1 MQQEAEASGNPK
13 NRVIKILERSS
24 ILKLAAAALAAMLTA
39 AGVFLL
45 IVNNQGDGPA
55 ETIRPQGSQ
64 ENKPAEVSELSSG
77 WWESRQSLYYG
88 IPARIMFHL
97 PEKNRD
103 SAEKIAENAWAEFA
117 RIGKIFNPS
126 DPDSETSRLNSANKT
141 NPVAVSDDL
150 FEVLKL
156 CQRLWKTSDGAFD
169 PTTTAVKKLW
179 QEAVTTQEIP
189 SQRDVKSVL
198 SKTGFKHV
206 GLIREQKAVVCDKK
220 GIEFDFG
227 GIAKGFA
234 VDRTAGLLRD
244 SGASDGLVQL
254 GGEIATFGANQGG
267 EAWRI
272 GIQHPTDMQDMWG
285 RITTKTAVRVSTSGN
300 YRQPLKIQGHEFYH
314 IFSPETGKPVN
325 SKVLGVTTADPGGST
340 SSALLDGAAT
350 AITVAG
356 PEKGIDLAEKL
367 GIECLVLT
375 RQKDGDGIKESA
387 THGLFKH
394 YERTN
399 SRTP

>member
-1 MQQEAEASGNPK
+1 ME
-13 NRVIKILERSS
+13 ILSRSS
-24 ILKLAAAALAAMLTA
+24 LLKLAAAASIAAMLAA
-39 AGVFLL
+39 AGAFLL
-45 IVNNQGDGPA
+45 TGNNRGDGPA
-55 ETIRPQGSQ
+55 ETIRPQGAQ
-64 ENKPAEVSELSSG
+64 ENKPAEVSQLSSG
-77 WWESRQSLYYG
+77 WWESRQSIYYG

-97 PEKNRD
+97 PEGNRD

-141 NPVAVSDDL
+141 KPVAVSDDM

-156 CQRLWKTSDGAFD
+156 CLKLWKASDGAFD

-179 QEAVTTQEIP
+179 QDAADTQKIP
-189 SQRDVKSVL
+189 SQREIKSVL
-198 SKTGFKHV
+198 SKTGFENV
-206 GLIREQKAVVCDKK
+206 RLINEHKAVVCDKK
-220 GIEFDFG
+220 SIKFDFG

-234 VDRTAGLLRD
+234 IDRTAGLLRE
-244 SGASDGLVQL
+244 SGAADGLVQL
-254 GGEIATFGANQGG
+254 GGEIAAFGANQEGR
-267 EAWRI
+267 AWRI
-272 GIQHPTDMQDMWG
+272 GIQHPTDMQDIWG
-285 RITTKTAVRVSTSGN
+285 RITTKSAVKVSTSGN

-325 SKVLGVTTADPGGST
+325 SKVLGVTTADPAGIT

-367 GIECLVLT
+367 GIESLVLT
-375 RQKDGDGIKESA
+375 RQKDGDGIKQIA
-387 THGLFKH
+387 TQGLFKH
-394 YERTN
+394 YERKN
-399 SRTP
+399 SSAP